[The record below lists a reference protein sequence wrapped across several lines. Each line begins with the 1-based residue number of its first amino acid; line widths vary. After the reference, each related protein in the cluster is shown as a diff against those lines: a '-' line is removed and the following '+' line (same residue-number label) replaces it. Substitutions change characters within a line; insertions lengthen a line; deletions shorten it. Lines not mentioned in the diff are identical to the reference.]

1 MLCKDSARSPFSR
14 ARVGFD
20 ACRNS
25 AHVHFSV
32 FWQQRRTCGVVCS
45 GEPRYDVY
53 SKINSGRGFER
64 RSLKLFR
71 GASQRADLGK
81 RKG

>member
-1 MLCKDSARSPFSR
+1 MHL
-14 ARVGFD
+14 
-20 ACRNS
+20 
-25 AHVHFSV
+25 SV
-32 FWQQRRTCGVVCS
+32 FWQQRAVELVVLFDG

-53 SKINSGRGFER
+53 SKINSGRGFGR